1 MKNTKISDFLYYPA
15 LALIILVSFLNFSAL
30 FFPLPD
36 VNTAITIL
44 MTPGYS
50 IFGGLYLWGQNF
62 AGNLV
67 PFLAKLLVT
76 TYRFP
81 PDMAVS
87 IVHYGIIVAGF
98 LAVSTL
104 FRSRYIKLLLAIA
117 WFYPSWYFLGHL
129 TSIFGLQMSLLVIGI
144 YMLRRHKN
152 AFSQN
157 IQLLWLSMACITFI
171 LAIWVSDLSVISL
184 IALLLFLLWDKKNIL
199 KGKNLFAAIREK
211 SIFPKVIVI
220 LFFIVAGIGFLVFAK
235 HTASRAETYNHP
247 LLNNPSS
254 LFALLKIIFSS
265 LFNVL
270 IFASH
275 NIIGSIYAWSL
286 IIGVPAILALSDT
299 KVHLRSY
306 LANQRWLTFFLLNGL
321 IIFICLVF
329 SNWVLTNDA
338 AGKYFSVVFISFWI
352 ALLLFFESTESG
364 RPGLRKIIILVIL
377 VLGIASSLSPI
388 FLPKYLPSKSSAL
401 SELKSLHSFGL
412 IGESYMVYI
421 AASTDPKHIK
431 GTPHEGEFIRNANLV
446 KDVFKQDKIYL
457 LGNNWLSGFPD
468 TIRQFGI
475 LLQRAGE
482 PFQKSGYDLCRYEKM
497 IKRTIFPVDS
507 MKTVGTIMT
516 DTTAYSG
523 KSAMITIPFDRSR
536 HFIYGPFIN
545 LLKGKYTVLYR
556 LKISRGLGINN
567 FAVLNISA
575 NFGKTILTSRT
586 LRLCDFAKSNNFE
599 EFDVPLE
606 ITRDYEGVEFR
617 IMYLG
622 ETDLFFDRVILIEQ

>member
-30 FFPLPD
+30 FFPLLD
-36 VNTAITIL
+36 ANTAITIL

-50 IFGGLYLWGQNF
+50 IFGDFYFWGQNF

-87 IVHYGIIVAGF
+87 IVHYGILVAGF

-104 FRSRYIKLLLAIA
+104 FRSRYIKLLLAII

-129 TSIFGLQMSLLVIGI
+129 TSIFGLQLSLLGIGI
-144 YMLRRHKN
+144 YLLRRHKN
-152 AFSQN
+152 AFSQK
-157 IQLLWLSMACITFI
+157 IQLLWLSLACITFI
-171 LAIWVSDLSVISL
+171 IAIWVSDLSVISL

-211 SIFPKVIVI
+211 SIFPKVLLI
-220 LFFIVAGIGFLVFAK
+220 LFFIIAGIGFLVYAK

-247 LLNNPSS
+247 LLNDPSS
-254 LFALLKIIFSS
+254 LFALLKIIFPS

-275 NIIGSIYAWSL
+275 NITGSIYAWSL
-286 IIGVPAILALSDT
+286 IIGVPAILVLSDT
-299 KVHLRSY
+299 KIHLRNY
-306 LANQRWLTFFLLNGL
+306 LVNQRWLTFFMLNGL
-321 IIFICLVF
+321 IIFICLVL
-329 SNWVLTNDA
+329 SNWVLINDA
-338 AGKYFSVVFISFWI
+338 AGKYFSIVFISFWI
-352 ALLLFFESTESG
+352 AFLLFFESTESV

-377 VLGIASSLSPI
+377 VLGIASSLSPLFI
-388 FLPKYLPSKSSAL
+388 PKYLPSKSNAM
-401 SELKSLHSFGL
+401 SELSSLHSFGM
-412 IGESYMVYI
+412 IGESSMVYI
-421 AASTDPKHIK
+421 AAATDPKHIK
-431 GTPHEGEFIRNANLV
+431 GTPHESEFIRNTSLV

-457 LGNNWLSGFPD
+457 LRNNWLSDFPD
-468 TIRQFGI
+468 TIRQFGV

-497 IKRTIFPVDS
+497 IKRTIFPIDS

-523 KSAMITIPFDRSR
+523 KSAMITIPFDRSK

-545 LLKGKYTVLYR
+545 LHKGKYTVLYR
-556 LKISRGLGINN
+556 LKISRDMGINN

-586 LRLCDFAKSNNFE
+586 LRLCDFEKSYNFE
-599 EFDVPLE
+599 EFDVPIE
-606 ITRDYEGVEFR
+606 IARDYQGVEFR